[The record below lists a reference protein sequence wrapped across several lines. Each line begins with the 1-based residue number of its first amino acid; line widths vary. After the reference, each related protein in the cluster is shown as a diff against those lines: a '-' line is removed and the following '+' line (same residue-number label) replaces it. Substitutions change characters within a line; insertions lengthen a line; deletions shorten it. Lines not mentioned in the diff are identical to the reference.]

1 MLAHKSLAQKT
12 FCVHYVKRQKNVSLK
27 AILERWIFFLRWPQ
41 KIIFFDETLCAD
53 IECLGV
59 HSDIFSEFLDILKY
73 DFE

>member
-1 MLAHKSLAQKT
+1 
-12 FCVHYVKRQKNVSLK
+12 VHYVKKTKKCLVKSYFGALD
-27 AILERWIFFLRWPQ
+27 FFLRWPQ